1 MKSVEVNHRI
11 IYTGVKMDID
21 VIIGQINKLKDLVI
35 QLHERNFN
43 LIRENNRLK
52 DENEKLLIDVAFLD
66 GRLED
71 KRTTF

>member
-1 MKSVEVNHRI
+1 
-11 IYTGVKMDID
+11 MDID

-66 GRLED
+66 GRMED

>member
-1 MKSVEVNHRI
+1 
-11 IYTGVKMDID
+11 MDID

>member
-1 MKSVEVNHRI
+1 
-11 IYTGVKMDID
+11 MDID

-66 GRLED
+66 GRMED
-71 KRTTF
+71 KRTIFKVT

>member
-1 MKSVEVNHRI
+1 
-11 IYTGVKMDID
+11 MDID

-66 GRLED
+66 GRI
-71 KRTTF
+71 R

>member
-1 MKSVEVNHRI
+1 
-11 IYTGVKMDID
+11 MDID
-21 VIIGQINKLKDLVI
+21 VIVGQINKLKDLVI

-66 GRLED
+66 GRMED
-71 KRTTF
+71 KRTIFKVT